1 MKFAAI
7 AALVAS
13 AAAYTPTVEQ
23 IMTEMEDDKKKT
35 VKQEVNEMLGKG
47 DNQKFINE
55 KICTKVSDDDEE
67 DEKKWTDLKSCLT
80 NRDTAHVLAGV
91 ELVKK
96 VENADCKTAYDK
108 DTKKKVDATNVQAFF
123 DCTAAA
129 KERTEE
135 NPAWK
140 KLALAH
146 IYPKG
151 GEELAKQGEKFCKAT
166 FDKAAKDKTDA
177 SYAELESCYE
187 GVFNGGSAGIVIVV
201 ILAVACMLGGA
212 VYCYRKSKGSDEEN
226 ANEGGEKVMDNKKPH
241 KVAFI

>member
-23 IMTEMEDDKKKT
+23 IMTEMEDDKKT
-35 VKQEVNEMLGKG
+35 VKEEVTEMLTKG
-47 DNQKFINE
+47 DNQKYLDEN
-55 KICTKVSDDDEE
+55 ICSKVEDDVKD
-67 DEKKWTDLKSCLT
+67 DKKWAELKSCLT
-80 NRDTAHVLAGV
+80 NRDSAHVLDGV
-91 ELVKK
+91 KLVKK
-96 VENADCKTAYDK
+96 VDNADCQKAYDE
-108 DTKKKVDATNVQAFF
+108 DTKDKVEAKNVQAFF

-129 KERTEE
+129 KKRTAE
-135 NPAWK
+135 NPEWK

-151 GEELAKQGEKFCKAT
+151 GAELAEQGKKFCKAT
-166 FDKAAKDKTDA
+166 FDKAKDDKTDA

-187 GVFNGGSAGIVIVV
+187 GVFKGGSAGIVIVV